1 MLADENQD
9 MKYLSPTTLD
19 GSSDGIYQHVEDV
32 DKIFNQ
38 AVAEGVKVL
47 NPIKDQFRGDRHG
60 VIKDPFGHR
69 WSVAT
74 RIKNLTPKELNKAAD
89 EVFAKMS

>member
-1 MLADENQD
+1 M
-9 MKYLSPTTLD
+9 
-19 GSSDGIYQHVEDV
+19 
-32 DKIFNQ
+32 
-38 AVAEGVKVL
+38 L

-60 VIKDPFGHR
+60 VIKNPFGHR